1 MEFTAENL
9 PFLSLICLPAVAFL
23 ARTLFLLKESA
34 LQQDADI
41 SSNRDLLSA
50 DISATREWLK
60 NLDSA
65 MARRSEL
72 MVLGTKID
80 SLSARIDR
88 AEDTID
94 RLRNGLRK

>member
-1 MEFTAENL
+1 MDFSAENL
-9 PFLSLICLPAVAFL
+9 PFLSLICIPAVGYL
-23 ARTLFLLKESA
+23 ARTLAQLKESA

-41 SSNRDLLSA
+41 SANRDLLSA

-72 MVLGTKID
+72 MVLGAKID
-80 SLSARIDR
+80 SLSARIER

-94 RLRNGLRK
+94 